1 MVTHSLSLSPSFLS
15 LRLPL
20 HKANVLFYRF
30 YDSRSSLRHLL
41 RTSKELN
48 VCFSSSSSLATPSSS
63 LARYLATDRILFS
76 SISFFKFLLGSLL
89 MSSNLLSLPL
99 LFLNPLSFT
108 LLFISCYISYLFVLA
123 VLSSFCRTPQLLTQT
138 CRRRFISR
146 FFLPFP
152 RRETVPPLT
161 QRSLFSFSFLS
172 LLRPFVAF
180 VAISSPSLGIAS
192 P

>member
-1 MVTHSLSLSPSFLS
+1 MVTHSLSLPPSFLS

-48 VCFSSSSSLATPSSS
+48 VCFSSSSSLATPSLS

-99 LFLNPLSFT
+99 LFLNPISFT
-108 LLFISCYISYLFVLA
+108 LVVTLVIYLF
-123 VLSSFCRTPQLLTQT
+123 
-138 CRRRFISR
+138 
-146 FFLPFP
+146 
-152 RRETVPPLT
+152 
-161 QRSLFSFSFLS
+161 SLFYHHSVEPLNS
-172 LLRPFVAF
+172 
-180 VAISSPSLGIAS
+180 
-192 P
+192 

>member
-1 MVTHSLSLSPSFLS
+1 MVTHSLSLPPSFLS

-63 LARYLATDRILFS
+63 LARYLATDRILSS

-99 LFLNPLSFT
+99 LFLNRIFYIYLSFT
-108 LLFISCYISYLFVLA
+108 LVVTLVIYLF
-123 VLSSFCRTPQLLTQT
+123 
-138 CRRRFISR
+138 
-146 FFLPFP
+146 
-152 RRETVPPLT
+152 
-161 QRSLFSFSFLS
+161 SLFYHHSVE
-172 LLRPFVAF
+172 PFN
-180 VAISSPSLGIAS
+180 S
-192 P
+192 

>member
-1 MVTHSLSLSPSFLS
+1 MVTHSLSLPPSFLS

-63 LARYLATDRILFS
+63 FSTLSRHRQDSFLLHLLFQIPPWLSSNVVQSSFS
-76 SISFFKFLLGSLL
+76 SSVILKPYIFYISR
-89 MSSNLLSLPL
+89 
-99 LFLNPLSFT
+99 
-108 LLFISCYISYLFVLA
+108 YISYLFVLA
-123 VLSSFCRTPQLLTQT
+123 VLSSFCRTLQLLTQT

-146 FFLPFP
+146 FILPFP

>member
-1 MVTHSLSLSPSFLS
+1 MVTHSLSLPPSFLS

-63 LARYLATDRILFS
+63 LARYRHRQDSFLLHLLFQIPPWLSSNVVQSSFS
-76 SISFFKFLLGSLL
+76 SSVILKPYIFYISR
-89 MSSNLLSLPL
+89 
-99 LFLNPLSFT
+99 
-108 LLFISCYISYLFVLA
+108 YISYLFVLA

-146 FFLPFP
+146 FILPFP